1 MGEDEPGQGAHRRD
15 LLTPGEERG
24 EVNERATQPS
34 LLDPGLTPPTQPTT
48 GEQWAGIAQV
58 TIDSPLPHLD
68 RLFDYG
74 IPKRLDDDAQVGARV
89 RVRFGGRNVDGFIVA
104 RHRSTAQPDIKPIR
118 RVVGGLP
125 VLTPEILELC
135 SQIAREYA
143 GGLADVLRLAI
154 PPRHA
159 GTEERVLA
167 QEPAAP
173 PTPEPPR
180 GEAWE
185 PYRAGRAFLRRLGA
199 GESPRAV
206 WSALPTPAGEEPQE
220 WARAICSAAQA
231 TLSSGRGVLVLVPTA
246 EDLTT
251 VRSAFEA
258 AAIDVVELTAE
269 LGPAARYENFLT
281 CLLGRRRVVV
291 GTRAAA
297 YAPVEDLGLI
307 VCWDEVHDAYSEP
320 RAPYPH
326 ARETLVRRATLAGAG
341 ALIGG
346 FARSPQA
353 EHLLAT
359 GWAQPLAADRSV
371 VRERTPR
378 VHVADEF
385 DREREGGVGHARIP
399 SFAWQQIRATLEKGP
414 VLMQVPRAGFT
425 PALAC
430 VQCRRSARCNACY
443 GPLAATDASRA
454 HCTWCGARAED
465 WRCPHCEHGR
475 WRARSVGA
483 QRTAEELGRA
493 FPGVPIRVSGKA
505 AGRLG
510 MVADEPGLIIAT
522 PGAEPPARSGYPLAV
537 LLDAG
542 ILTELPFLNAP
553 IAALHRW
560 LRAAALTRGQMLILG
575 EPLMATAQAA
585 LRWDPG
591 GYARRELAEWTEL
604 GFPPAHTVVTVTG
617 EKPDVSSFARHLPQ
631 VPTLSVLGPVAI
643 PGEVS
648 TPADDE
654 LGIPVRSPL
663 VRLLMRVE
671 AEHHLELTAA
681 VRGAVRIK
689 SARRDGQPVKVRVNP
704 TEEL

>member
-1 MGEDEPGQGAHRRD
+1 M
-15 LLTPGEERG
+15 
-24 EVNERATQPS
+24 NEGATQPS
-34 LLDPGLTPPTQPTT
+34 LLDPGLTPPPAPAA
-48 GEQWAGIAQV
+48 GEKWAGIAQV
-58 TIDSPLPHLD
+58 AIDSPLPHLD

-74 IPKRLDDDAQVGARV
+74 IPERLEDAAQVGARV
-89 RVRFGGRNVDGFIVA
+89 RVRFAGRNLDGFIVA
-104 RHRSTAQPDIKPIR
+104 RHRSTEQTDVKPIR
-118 RVVGGLP
+118 RVVGALP
-125 VLTPEILELC
+125 VVTPEVLELC
-135 SQIAREYA
+135 SDIAQRSA

-167 QEPAAP
+167 QEFAPAPAP
-173 PTPEPPR
+173 EQPEAQP
-180 GEAWE
+180 WE
-185 PYRAGRAFLRRLGA
+185 VYRAGKAFLRRLGA

-220 WARAICSAAQA
+220 WAAAVCAAAQA
-231 TLSSGRGVLVLVPTA
+231 TLASGRGVLVLVPTA

-251 VRSAFEA
+251 MKSAFGA
-258 AAIDVVELTAE
+258 AEIDVVELTAE

-297 YAPVEDLGLI
+297 YAPVANLGLV
-307 VCWDEVHDAYSEP
+307 VCWDEPHDAYAEP

-326 ARETLVRRATLAGAG
+326 ARETLVQRATLAGAG

-346 FARSPQA
+346 FARTPQA

-359 GWAQPLAADRSV
+359 GWAQPLAADRPI

-378 VHVADEF
+378 VRVADEF

-399 SFAWQQIRATLEKGP
+399 SFAWQQIRSTLETGP

-430 VQCRRSARCNACY
+430 VQCRRAARCNACH
-443 GPLAATDASRA
+443 GPLAAAESARA
-454 HCTWCGARAED
+454 QCTWCGARADD
-465 WRCPHCEHGR
+465 WRCPHCEHDR

-510 MVADEPGLIIAT
+510 LVAHQPGLIIAT
-522 PGAEPPARSGYPLAV
+522 PGAEPPARSGYPLTV

-542 ILTELPFLNAP
+542 SLTELPFLSAP

-560 LRAAALTRGQMLILG
+560 LRAAALTRGQVLILG
-575 EPLMATAQAA
+575 EPLLATAQAA
-585 LRWDPG
+585 LRWDPA

-604 GFPPAHTVVTVTG
+604 GFPPAHTVITVTG

-643 PGEVS
+643 PGEVH
-648 TPADDE
+648 TPAEGE

-663 VRLLMRVE
+663 VRLLLRVE
-671 AEHHLELTAA
+671 AEHHLALTAA
-681 VRGAVRIK
+681 VRSAVRIK